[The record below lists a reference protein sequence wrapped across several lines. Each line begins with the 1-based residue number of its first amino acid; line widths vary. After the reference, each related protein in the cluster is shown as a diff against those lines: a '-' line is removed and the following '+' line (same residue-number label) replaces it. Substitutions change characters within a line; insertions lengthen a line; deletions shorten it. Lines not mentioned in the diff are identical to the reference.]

1 MKKTIVLVFV
11 FLVAYSSLQGQLLW
25 QVTGKNQVKPSYL
38 FGTHHLI
45 PIQFLDSV
53 PGLFKAFN
61 RCDIV
66 ISEMHLNQE
75 NDMRKLQKVSIL
87 PDNITLMDILDE
99 EDYNLVDQE
108 LRAVLN
114 LGLKEMG
121 MLNPEIISTMYV
133 TELYRKSVGLTG
145 DVQSDSYFQS
155 VASFQGKQVIGLE
168 NVDQQ
173 IAILL
178 GNKSLEEQAKDLVE
192 SVQTKEEVLK
202 QTLTL
207 DSLYRKGNIE
217 ALMKLSLEEMTPGEY
232 YLLVDKRNSD
242 WMEQLSAYI
251 DKSPCFIAVGAL
263 HLGGDDGLIALLKAA
278 GYKVKAVKDE
288 KVIK

>member
-75 NDMRKLQKVSIL
+75 NDMRKLQKASIL
-87 PDNITLMDILDE
+87 PDNITLMDLLDE

-108 LRAVLN
+108 LKAVLN

-155 VASFQGKQVIGLE
+155 VASFQEKQVIGLE

-242 WMEQLSAYI
+242 WMEQLPAYI